1 VSALRQLQQA
11 FFGHLVGLP
20 TDVISHIKPT
30 AETSAE
36 QRLHIYASGYRLR
49 LKEAISTDYER
60 LHGYLGDELFE
71 QLMDGYIDKHHSHHP
86 NLRYYS
92 QYMPA
97 FLADQAPF
105 SEHPEI
111 VEIARIEHAFNFS
124 FDAANCA
131 TIGLERLGE
140 LAPDNWPSMQL
151 QLHPS
156 TQLISCNYN
165 SFQIWKAI
173 SEGQTPPRLEQEST
187 TWLVW
192 RKDLISQY
200 RALSEAEAHTVE
212 LALSGANFSDICEAL
227 LNYYNEEQTPQ
238 QAVIYLQSW
247 IKDMMVCELQVF

>member
-11 FFGHLVGLP
+11 FFGHLLSKP
-20 TDVISHIKPT
+20 TDIIDHIEST
-30 AETSAE
+30 AGTSAE
-36 QRLHIYASGYRLR
+36 QRLHIYASGYRSR

-60 LHGYLGDELFE
+60 LHGYLGEPLFE
-71 QLMDGYIDKHHSHHP
+71 QLMDDYIDKYQSHHP
-86 NLRYYS
+86 SLRYYS

-97 FLADQAPF
+97 FLAHQAPF

-111 VEIARIEHAFNFS
+111 AEIARIEQALNIS
-124 FDAANCA
+124 FDAANCIAIA
-131 TIGLERLGE
+131 TEQLAE
-140 LAPDNWPSMQL
+140 LTPDKWPSMRL
-151 QLHPS
+151 QFHAS

-173 SEGQTPPRLEQEST
+173 SEEQTPPGLEQETS

-200 RALSEAEAHTVE
+200 RALTGAEAHMLE
-212 LALSGANFSDICEAL
+212 LALTGADFSTLCEAL
-227 LNYYNEEQTPQ
+227 LGYYDEEQTPR

-247 IKDMMVCELQVF
+247 INEMMVCELSQ